1 MPRPKRIP
9 RGSFIDLGYFEAPG
23 FGPGRRVRAYAP
35 HGHVHSAPR
44 AVLWLFDGQNVFE
57 DEGSFAG
64 GWHAHEVLDRF
75 AAQRKAAAPVI
86 VGVDHGGEQ
95 RIDELTPW
103 QDGKKG
109 GRADE
114 FLGWMVE
121 TLIPVVRRSVGLR
134 DDAASN
140 VVGGSSLGG
149 LAAFYAH
156 LKFPQAFGGALSMS
170 PSFWFARRRIF
181 EFVESQPV
189 PWLPGQPASGVPEQP
204 PSAATRIY
212 LDGGARE
219 ARGMLLKH
227 GREMAELLARKGWPT
242 DSVMWRPDSKGTH
255 AERHWQRRLPKALR
269 FLFR

>member
-23 FGPGRRVRAYAP
+23 FGAGRRVRAYAP

-44 AVLWLFDGQNVFE
+44 PVLWLFDGQNVFE

-75 AAQRKAAAPVI
+75 AVLRKAAAPVL
-86 VGVDHGGEQ
+86 VGIDHGGEQ

-103 QDGKKG
+103 KDAKKG

-114 FLGWMVE
+114 FLGWVVE
-121 TLIPVVRRSVGLR
+121 TLMPLVRRSVGLR
-134 DDAASN
+134 EDVASN

-156 LKFPQAFGGALSMS
+156 LRFPQAFGGALSMS
-170 PSFWFARRRIF
+170 PSFWFAKRRIF

-189 PWLPGQPASGVPEQP
+189 PWT
-204 PSAATRIY
+204 TRVY

-227 GREMAELLARKGWPT
+227 GREMADLLAKKGWPG

-255 AERHWQRRLPKALR
+255 AERHWRRRLPKALR